1 MRKALEYLGITIA
14 VLLMAVAVFAY
25 IGPHVGWRLDAVLT
39 GSMAPELEVGSLV
52 FTRSVEPETI
62 AVGDI
67 ITFRPAANGQALITH
82 RVIGVGRS
90 SSLYFETKGDA
101 NATPDRSTVP
111 ARNVV
116 GKVSFNVPYWGFAI
130 EFLKT
135 PLGFLFALVIP
146 GTVLIALYAISVYR
160 AVAGS
165 RRQTASRQL
174 VAALRPAAA
183 EVVTNED

>member
-1 MRKALEYLGITIA
+1 MKKACQYLGITIA

-25 IGPHVGWRLDAVLT
+25 IGPHAGWRLDAVLT
-39 GSMAPELEVGSLV
+39 GSMAPELQVGSLV

-62 AVGDI
+62 TVGDI
-67 ITFRPAANGQALITH
+67 ITFRPAINGEVLMTH

-90 SSLYFETKGDA
+90 SSVYFETKGDA
-101 NATPDRSTVP
+101 NAAPDASTVP
-111 ARNVV
+111 ARNLV
-116 GKVSFNVPYWGFAI
+116 GQVSFHVPYWGFAI

-146 GTVLIALYAISVYR
+146 GTVLIAAYAISVYR

-165 RRQTASRQL
+165 RRETASRQL
-174 VAALRPAAA
+174 VGT
-183 EVVTNED
+183 EVVPNED